1 MGGRFGGQRKT
12 IGCTLGAHG
21 MNESLVALGTVGF
34 GTLFFFVQR
43 WLKDKTLTVKSK
55 QYNMGNL
62 LFRLMSALLFLLFI
76 PHLFTQNNLSYMTLN
91 AKTVADGHLVMSAFP
106 AATTVLLMI
115 LRWFSAMTLATVILL
130 PFYDKET
137 ARDFTALVGPIFALL
152 NAIFFR
158 TIMTSYI
165 GSWQPYHWRTV
176 IYACLVAFAGALSV
190 KELIALIV
198 EKRWQNIGKR
208 LGRMGLYVLFYLM
221 AFMPVYGPQLC
232 VGYIGQKTS
241 GFVLTHRLLI
251 YLTVLFP
258 FAVYFLMRKKSY
270 EERRYMLMMLAL
282 SGFIQYFVWQSH
294 RSGLTS
300 LPLHLCNTAI
310 ALMFFAYAFR
320 LKGVFYFTYLVNIM
334 GALMA
339 IILPNT
345 TGELTKG
352 GNIVFWYNHIYAVV
366 LPFLGVAL
374 RVFERPNIKLMYKAI
389 AAFAVYVLAAA
400 TLDGWLNNSPLNT
413 TGSEVDYFF
422 LYSTFFTDK
431 FAWAIPIKE
440 NFVWTINVSADTKI
454 VYFWLYDITVFV
466 IAVALMF
473 VMWGVYGITYK
484 VGDRHQELAR
494 RKRLRKIDQLNL
506 LKELDG
512 RSPKEP
518 LNPEGVDMIRINHFS
533 KTYAGSNRKAVD
545 DITLEIN
552 DGEVFGFIGHNGAG
566 KSTTIKSMVGIQTIT
581 EGSIEIDGY
590 DIARQP
596 MEAKLRIGYVSDNH
610 AVYEKLTGREYVS
623 YVADLYMVS
632 EEDKAERLAHYAQMF
647 GIEDALDREIK
658 GYSHGM
664 KQKIMVISALIH
676 NPKVW
681 VLDEPLTGLDP
692 TSAYQIKE
700 CMREHANAGN
710 VVFFSSHVIEV
721 VEKICDR
728 VAIISGGK
736 LCRVCTAKEIH
747 DQGLSLEQ
755 IYLQYAQESE
765 RNKSDKYGEHTETE
779 NADAAV
785 DETAALAEAAADQTT
800 GEATEAAEAEETNE
814 QTVEDKPNDT
824 TED

>member
-1 MGGRFGGQRKT
+1 M
-12 IGCTLGAHG
+12 
-21 MNESLVALGTVGF
+21 
-34 GTLFFFVQR
+34 
-43 WLKDKTLTVKSK
+43 
-55 QYNMGNL
+55 
-62 LFRLMSALLFLLFI
+62 
-76 PHLFTQNNLSYMTLN
+76 
-91 AKTVADGHLVMSAFP
+91 
-106 AATTVLLMI
+106 
-115 LRWFSAMTLATVILL
+115 
-130 PFYDKET
+130 
-137 ARDFTALVGPIFALL
+137 
-152 NAIFFR
+152 
-158 TIMTSYI
+158 
-165 GSWQPYHWRTV
+165 
-176 IYACLVAFAGALSV
+176 
-190 KELIALIV
+190 
-198 EKRWQNIGKR
+198 
-208 LGRMGLYVLFYLM
+208 
-221 AFMPVYGPQLC
+221 
-232 VGYIGQKTS
+232 
-241 GFVLTHRLLI
+241 
-251 YLTVLFP
+251 
-258 FAVYFLMRKKSY
+258 
-270 EERRYMLMMLAL
+270 
-282 SGFIQYFVWQSH
+282 
-294 RSGLTS
+294 
-300 LPLHLCNTAI
+300 
-310 ALMFFAYAFR
+310 
-320 LKGVFYFTYLVNIM
+320 FYFTYLVNIM

-339 IILPNT
+339 VLLPNT

-352 GNIVFWYNHIYAVV
+352 GNLVFWYNHIYAVV

-374 RVFERPNIKLMYKAI
+374 KVFERPNIKLMYKAI
-389 AAFAVYVLAAA
+389 AAFAVYVVAAA

-473 VMWGVYGITYK
+473 AMWGVYGITYK
-484 VGDRHQELAR
+484 IGDRHQELAR
-494 RKRLRKIDQLNL
+494 RKRLRKVDQLSL
-506 LKELDG
+506 LQELNG

-518 LNPEGVDMIRINHFS
+518 LNPEGANMIRINHFS

-545 DITLEIN
+545 DITLEIH

-610 AVYEKLTGREYVS
+610 AVYEKLTGREYVG

-632 EEDKAERLAHYAQMF
+632 EEDKAARLAHYAALF

-700 CMREHANAGN
+700 CMRAHANAGN

-736 LCRVCTAKEIH
+736 LCRVCTAQEIH

-765 RNKSDKYGEHTETE
+765 RQKSDKYGDEAQETVL
-779 NADAAV
+779 D
-785 DETAALAEAAADQTT
+785 EAAADIAPEV
-800 GEATEAAEAEETNE
+800 EATIDAVAAD
-814 QTVEDKPNDT
+814 QTDDQQTDTAAGTPAADT
-824 TED
+824 TDDE

>member
-1 MGGRFGGQRKT
+1 
-12 IGCTLGAHG
+12 
-21 MNESLVALGTVGF
+21 MNESILALGTVGF
-34 GTLFFFVQR
+34 GVLFFFVNK
-43 WLKDKTLTVKSK
+43 WLKGKTLSVKTK
-55 QYNMGNL
+55 QYDMDNL
-62 LFRLMSALLFLLFI
+62 LFRLLSALLFVLYI
-76 PHLFTQNNLSYMTLN
+76 PHLFTLDALSYMTLN
-91 AKTVADGHLVMSAFP
+91 LNEATVGHLIPSAFS
-106 AATTVLLMI
+106 AVSTVFLLILRWLTAMLLGTTVLL
-115 LRWFSAMTLATVILL
+115 
-130 PFYDKET
+130 PFYNKRS
-137 ARDFTALVGPIFALL
+137 AKDFVAFVGPVLILF
-152 NAIFFR
+152 NIIFFR
-158 TIMTSYI
+158 TIITSYI
-165 GSWQPYHWRTV
+165 GSWQPYHWRSV
-176 IYACLVAFAGALSV
+176 VYACLVAFAGALSIRQLLEIV
-190 KELIALIV
+190 VAKE
-198 EKRWQNIGKR
+198 WQGIGKR
-208 LGRMGLYVLFYLM
+208 LGQVGIYILFYLM
-221 AFMPVYGPQLC
+221 AFMPVYTPQLLL
-232 VGYIGQKTS
+232 GYVGQKTS

-258 FAVYFLMRKKSY
+258 FAVYFGMRKKSY
-270 EERRYMLMMLAL
+270 EERRYMLMLLAL
-282 SGFIQYFVWQSH
+282 SGFIQYFCWQSH
-294 RSGLTS
+294 RTGLTS

-339 IILPNT
+339 VLLPNT
-345 TGELTKG
+345 TGEWTRA
-352 GNIVFWYNHIYAVV
+352 GNMVFWYNHIYAVV

-389 AAFAVYVLAAA
+389 AAFAVYVLLAA

-454 VYFWLYDITVFV
+454 VYFWLYDLMVFV

-473 VMWGVYGITYK
+473 AMWGVYGVTYK

-494 RKRLRKIDQLNL
+494 RKKLRKIDQLDL
-506 LKELDG
+506 IKELNG
-512 RSPKEP
+512 RDPSER
-518 LNPEGVDMIRINHFS
+518 LHPEGANMIRINHFS

-545 DITLEIN
+545 DLNLEIH

-566 KSTTIKSMVGIQTIT
+566 KSTTIKSMVGIQTIS

-596 MEAKLRIGYVSDNH
+596 MEAKLNIGYVSDNH

-632 EEDKAERLAHYAQMF
+632 EEDKAERIQYYAHLF

-700 CMREHANAGN
+700 CMREHANKGN

-736 LCRVCTAKEIH
+736 LCRVCTPQEIK
-747 DQGLSLEQ
+747 QEGLSLEQ
-755 IYLQYAQESE
+755 LYLQYAQESE
-765 RNKSDKYGEHTETE
+765 RNKSDTI
-779 NADAAV
+779 AAQP
-785 DETAALAEAAADQTT
+785 EAPTAEAAADKTDD
-800 GEATEAAEAEETNE
+800 
-814 QTVEDKPNDT
+814 VKP
-824 TED
+824 E